1 MSGAV
6 PGLQVIA
13 SYRRRWLL
21 TRTIDPH
28 HFFPTI
34 ESAIAAF
41 RGETGAKW
49 TADGQVN
56 QPKLPGAP
64 LREPGVPPGKGP
76 AQ

>member
-6 PGLQVIA
+6 PG
-13 SYRRRWLL
+13 
-21 TRTIDPH
+21 
-28 HFFPTI
+28 I

-41 RGETGAKW
+41 RDETGAQW
-49 TADGQVN
+49 TANGQVN

-76 AQ
+76 A